1 MKSKE
6 KFLKNEVQLIIAYP
20 TNEVHLSLELLSKE
34 NFEQKLGGGV
44 GRGTIHR
51 PFGIPANPESTVGLD
66 TPLCKLCWDE
76 QVKGK
81 FRENILFVTFSKT
94 PNLKIIVEILFE
106 HYGYQVPDFQSDEEA
121 VKRLGLLLRKIEG
134 SSMLLF
140 LDDVWPV
147 SEALVKK
154 FQVLILDSKILVTTR
169 VGFPRLGTQC
179 ILKPLVHDDAI
190 TLFRHYASLEE
201 SCSSISEEVIQ
212 KVVKNCKGLPLSIKV
227 IGSSLYNSVKECFR
241 DLGLFPEDQRIPF
254 TSLIDMW
261 AELYGLDDDGIEA
274 MSIINKLDSMNLA
287 NVSVERYNY
296 RMNFC
301 LFTRKNASDTDNYF
315 YNNLFIEPIER
326 RKRLIIEINQNKPE
340 CWLGEKSK
348 LLGWRVKQKPQH
360 ATDHTLSISTDE
372 NCTSDWPLM
381 MQLAQVEWIFVP
393 SFVAMKNLK
402 KLSLYTCNM
411 KQAFENNHMLIPN
424 AFPNL
429 EELNIDHCK
438 DMVALPK
445 GLCDITSLKKL
456 SITNCHKLSA
466 LPQEIGN
473 LMNLELLSLS
483 CCTDLEGIPASI
495 GRLSNL
501 RLMDISNCISLP
513 SLPEDFGNLSSLQN
527 LYMRS
532 CARCE
537 LPFSV
542 ANLENLKV
550 VVCDKEI
557 AASWDDFKPM
567 LPNLKIDTCSLIIVN
582 LNWFHS
588 ISS

>member
-1 MKSKE
+1 
-6 KFLKNEVQLIIAYP
+6 
-20 TNEVHLSLELLSKE
+20 LELLSKE

-227 IGSSLYNSVKECFR
+227 IGSSLCNQPFEILTSDNSVKECFR

-287 NVSVERYNY
+287 NVSVES
-296 RMNFC
+296 
-301 LFTRKNASDTDNYF
+301 TQ
-315 YNNLFIEPIER
+315 EPIER

-360 ATDHTLSISTDE
+360 ATDHTLSISTVD
-372 NCTSDWPLM
+372 
-381 MQLAQVEWIFVP
+381 
-393 SFVAMKNLK
+393 
-402 KLSLYTCNM
+402 
-411 KQAFENNHMLIPN
+411 
-424 AFPNL
+424 
-429 EELNIDHCK
+429 
-438 DMVALPK
+438 
-445 GLCDITSLKKL
+445 
-456 SITNCHKLSA
+456 
-466 LPQEIGN
+466 
-473 LMNLELLSLS
+473 
-483 CCTDLEGIPASI
+483 
-495 GRLSNL
+495 
-501 RLMDISNCISLP
+501 
-513 SLPEDFGNLSSLQN
+513 
-527 LYMRS
+527 
-532 CARCE
+532 
-537 LPFSV
+537 
-542 ANLENLKV
+542 NLENLKV
-550 VVCDKEI
+550 VIGDEET
-557 AASWDDFKPM
+557 AASCEDFKPM
-567 LPNLKIDTCSLIIVN
+567 LPNLKVVN
-582 LNWFHS
+582 SRAVQVFLF
-588 ISS
+588 